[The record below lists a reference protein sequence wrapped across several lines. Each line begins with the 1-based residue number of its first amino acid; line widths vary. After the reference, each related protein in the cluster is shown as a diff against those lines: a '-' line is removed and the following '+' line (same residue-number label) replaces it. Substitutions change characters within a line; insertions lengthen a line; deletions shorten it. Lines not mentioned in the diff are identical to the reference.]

1 MSAPPGG
8 FLLHCGFCVLLSKK
22 EMKPKG
28 VKMSVNASVVYRGI
42 ANNPYVMTVLE
53 QTREG
58 KTIKRLYY
66 SPNDISPEDKMDFLL
81 VRIVNGV
88 RQNTK

>member
-1 MSAPPGG
+1 
-8 FLLHCGFCVLLSKK
+8 
-22 EMKPKG
+22 
-28 VKMSVNASVVYRGI
+28 
-42 ANNPYVMTVLE
+42 MTVLE

>member
-1 MSAPPGG
+1 
-8 FLLHCGFCVLLSKK
+8 
-22 EMKPKG
+22 
-28 VKMSVNASVVYRGI
+28 MSVNASVVYRGNKTFVI

-66 SPNDISPEDKMDFLL
+66 SPNDISSEDKMDFLL
-81 VRIVNGV
+81 ARIVNGV

>member
-1 MSAPPGG
+1 
-8 FLLHCGFCVLLSKK
+8 
-22 EMKPKG
+22 
-28 VKMSVNASVVYRGI
+28 MSVNASVVYRGNKTFVI
-42 ANNPYVMTVLE
+42 ANNPYVMIVLE

-66 SPNDISPEDKMDFLL
+66 SPNDISSEDKMDFLL
-81 VRIVNGV
+81 ARIVNGV